1 MMKRIALTLA
11 AAATLLSACG
21 GPTART
27 ARTAAAT
34 RAAETAEPLYY
45 TYRIRAVHPHAT
57 TSYTQGLQY
66 ADGAL
71 WEGTGEYG
79 ASVVQRTEIETG
91 KTEVLFRLPRTEFG
105 EGITLLDGKLYQLTW
120 QSNTA
125 HVYDLATRKKI
136 RDHRYAGEGWGLTTD
151 GEKLYMTDGTAN
163 LYTIDPE
170 TFRRER
176 TTTVTLRGEPVDFLN
191 ELEWIDGK
199 IWANV
204 YTTDQIVIID
214 PATGRVEGIVDLTGL
229 LPVEERTPQ
238 TDVLNGIA
246 YDAATGRIFVT
257 GKNWSRLFEI
267 EIVRQ

>member
-34 RAAETAEPLYY
+34 RAAETADPLYY

-136 RDHRYAGEGWGLTTD
+136 RDHRYAGEGWGLTARSST
-151 GEKLYMTDGTAN
+151 
-163 LYTIDPE
+163 
-170 TFRRER
+170 
-176 TTTVTLRGEPVDFLN
+176 
-191 ELEWIDGK
+191 
-199 IWANV
+199 
-204 YTTDQIVIID
+204 
-214 PATGRVEGIVDLTGL
+214 
-229 LPVEERTPQ
+229 
-238 TDVLNGIA
+238 
-246 YDAATGRIFVT
+246 
-257 GKNWSRLFEI
+257 
-267 EIVRQ
+267 